1 VASSR
6 RDEPGAAAFR
16 AGDPAALAEVYAR
29 WSPLVYSLA
38 LSSLHDVTLAEEVTQ
53 TVFTRAWTSRETF
66 DPARARLP
74 VWLVDLACRSITT
87 TLADPSR
94 QGATP
99 ARTSTKQLPAT
110 ESKTGVL
117 TEEWLV
123 ADEMSHLDTLSARV
137 LRMALP
143 HDLSLTEIAE
153 RTGLRVE
160 EVRSRVATGLM
171 ELRHRLEVRADA
183 H

>member
-1 VASSR
+1 VVSTP

-16 AGDPAALAEVYAR
+16 AGDAAALAVLYDS
-29 WSPLVYSLA
+29 WSRLVYSLA
-38 LSSLHDVTLAEEVTQ
+38 LSTLGDVAQAEEVTRA
-53 TVFTRAWTSRETF
+53 VFARAWASRETF
-66 DPARARLP
+66 DPDQTAFSA
-74 VWLVDLACRSITT
+74 WLVDLTCRSIATVQTASNRPDEPAVRTT
-87 TLADPSR
+87 DKESAGS
-94 QGATP
+94 
-99 ARTSTKQLPAT
+99 

-117 TEEWLV
+117 AERWVV

-143 HDLSLTEIAE
+143 QDLSLSEIAE
-153 RTGLRVE
+153 QTGLQVE
-160 EVRSRVATGLM
+160 EVRSRVAIGLL